1 MCGTSYLERCLCFWL
16 APACQNTT
24 YSCCYSAAHAFIFI
38 LYLLWTLCV
47 PVAHLFC
54 HALRGLDGILGWYSY
69 TWAIILQKY
78 ILYFPWMSL
87 RSSVSV
93 GQRIKDDVL
102 PLWLLSLGIIFM
114 DKSLW
119 DNIVKVILPLLDS
132 LQSYR
137 GRGVSDKGLSICNF
151 HDFIIVQPFMVYI
164 YTFSFTC
171 QLHKTTTACN
181 MCHFVFIYSCT
192 LIWESVDCMS
202 PVFHWGFCQTE
213 HYFYTF

>member
-1 MCGTSYLERCLCFWL
+1 MVNSCILALWWSLSGTVCGTSYLERCLCFWL

-114 DKSLW
+114 DKSLC
-119 DNIVKVILPLLDS
+119 DNIVKVKPHFIHIIWAFCLYWTAYRVIEGEGYLTKVSASAVFMIL
-132 LQSYR
+132 
-137 GRGVSDKGLSICNF
+137 
-151 HDFIIVQPFMVYI
+151 
-164 YTFSFTC
+164 
-171 QLHKTTTACN
+171 
-181 MCHFVFIYSCT
+181 
-192 LIWESVDCMS
+192 
-202 PVFHWGFCQTE
+202 
-213 HYFYTF
+213 